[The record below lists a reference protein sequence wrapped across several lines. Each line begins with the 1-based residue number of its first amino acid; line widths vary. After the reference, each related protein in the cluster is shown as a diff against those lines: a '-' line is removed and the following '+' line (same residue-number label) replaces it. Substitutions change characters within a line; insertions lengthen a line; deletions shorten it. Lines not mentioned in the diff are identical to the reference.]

1 MTINCRKR
9 RHETYVNRSNK
20 GTPMNFIPVICFSIV
35 DKFGDGRKNL
45 REDIDL
51 EINALRFLIPKVNI
65 VISYISCNE
74 YILL

>member
-1 MTINCRKR
+1 
-9 RHETYVNRSNK
+9 
-20 GTPMNFIPVICFSIV
+20 MNFIPVICFSIV

-51 EINALRFLIPKVNI
+51 EINALRFLIPKINI
-65 VISYISCNE
+65 AMTFISCNE